1 MTGVAT
7 INTTAD
13 EVGTP
18 FFIRLLNMGMVAQSQ
33 TGKQKPHTKA
43 NNIPNNAFLGNQRC
57 ITSVSYTH
65 LVTSSVGSGMYKL
78 VEYKSGEYYKL
89 EAMEDYFK
97 GSPKVKNL
105 NLPIMTDKSS
115 IQQGII
121 SGQLAGSTTSVSA
134 AV

>member
-57 ITSVSYTH
+57 ITFSDKNTWIKDDNKTPMNKKGIACNRMPKKILITV
-65 LVTSSVGSGMYKL
+65 LVDMFHNGKKCWL
-78 VEYKSGEYYKL
+78 KHKEYRL
-89 EAMEDYFK
+89 LLFRIR
-97 GSPKVKNL
+97 KVKIKVVFL
-105 NLPIMTDKSS
+105 YLLI
-115 IQQGII
+115 
-121 SGQLAGSTTSVSA
+121 
-134 AV
+134 

>member
-57 ITSVSYTH
+57 ITFSDKNTWIKDDNKTPMNKKGIACNRMPKKILITV
-65 LVTSSVGSGMYKL
+65 LVDMFHHGK
-78 VEYKSGEYYKL
+78 
-89 EAMEDYFK
+89 
-97 GSPKVKNL
+97 KV
-105 NLPIMTDKSS
+105 
-115 IQQGII
+115 
-121 SGQLAGSTTSVSA
+121 LAKT
-134 AV
+134 

>member
-18 FFIRLLNMGMVAQSQ
+18 FFIKLLNMGIVAQSQ

-57 ITSVSYTH
+57 ITFSDKNTWIKDDNKTPINKKGIACNIIPKKMLYLLIYSIMEKKH
-65 LVTSSVGSGMYKL
+65 WLKYKKYRL
-78 VEYKSGEYYKL
+78 L
-89 EAMEDYFK
+89 LFHTR
-97 GSPKVKNL
+97 KVKRKVVFL
-105 NLPIMTDKSS
+105 YLLI
-115 IQQGII
+115 
-121 SGQLAGSTTSVSA
+121 
-134 AV
+134 